1 MDEKKM
7 NQEEFNEEIEEYSGL
22 KRIIIRILV
31 LAITVVMIVTIIF
44 QPRFFTFLT

>member
-22 KRIIIRILV
+22 KRIIIRIFV